1 MRKREWVWQAG
12 SGASRGGGQGHAN
25 ARPIRFRSS
34 SGEGGHHTPD
44 PSTGSQHS
52 QRPDSPFKTSSI
64 LAKKKKKKGESR
76 ARVEQEAGGGQRAG
90 CSFHP
95 GDDWV

>member
-12 SGASRGGGQGHAN
+12 SGASRGGGQSHAN

-64 LAKKKKKKGESR
+64 LAKKKKKKGRKPSPGGTGGRRGTESR
-76 ARVEQEAGGGQRAG
+76 VLISPR
-90 CSFHP
+90 
-95 GDDWV
+95 